1 MTKNTRFSPEVRQRA
16 ARMVLESQGEYDSQ
30 WATICSIA
38 PKIGCTPETL
48 RVWVRQHERDTGS
61 GDGGLTT
68 AERQRLKEL
77 ERENRELRRSNDI
90 LRQASAY
97 FAKAEFDRLWKKL
110 MPLLDKLREQYGVGP
125 LCSELHI
132 APSTYYHCQ
141 QQRHHPDKRSARAQ
155 RDDWLKKE
163 IQRVYDENHK
173 VYGVRK
179 VWRQLLREGIR
190 VARCTVA
197 RLMAVMGLAGVLRG
211 KKVRT
216 TISRKAVAA
225 GDRVNRQ
232 FVAERPDQLWVAD
245 FTYVS
250 TWQGFVYVAF
260 IIDVFAGYIVGWRVS
275 SSMETTFVL
284 DALEQ
289 VLWARRPSGTVHHSD
304 KGSQYVSLA
313 YTQRLKEAGLLAST
327 GSTGDSYDNAM
338 AESINGLYKAEV
350 IHRKSW
356 KNRAEVELA
365 TLTWVDWYNNRRLL
379 ERLGHTPPAEAEKA
393 YYASIGND
401 DLAA

>member
-16 ARMVLESQGEYDSQ
+16 VRMVLESQGEYDSQ
-30 WATICSIA
+30 WAAICSIA

-110 MPLLDKLREQYGVGP
+110 MPLLDKLHEQYGVGP
-125 LCSELHI
+125 VCSELHI

-155 RDDWLKKE
+155 RDDWLKRE
-163 IQRVYDENHK
+163 IQRVYDENHQ

-216 TISRKAVAA
+216 TVSRKAVSA

-260 IIDVFAGYIVGWRVS
+260 IIDVFAGCIVGWRVS

-289 VLWARRPSGTVHHSD
+289 ALWARRPSGTVHHSD
-304 KGSQYVSLA
+304 KGSQYISLA
-313 YTQRLKEAGLLAST
+313 YTERLKEAKLLAST

-379 ERLGHTPPAEAEKA
+379 GRL
-393 YYASIGND
+393 
-401 DLAA
+401 